1 MDLIELHKN
10 KLTLGLTL
18 SFTLHDETGAVLL
31 GKGHRI
37 DTAQQLAN
45 LKNRKALFI
54 EMDESEE
61 SVRMLMSGLADL
73 DRADAPIKDFS
84 KYLQLKKD
92 PTEEKLTGTFVQ
104 RWSDVESRLGGLL
117 ASMSTVTDFEPR
129 LRTLA
134 QHVHLLMAEDTTASQ
149 FLLFNRAVSH
159 FSGYSVLHSLLC
171 AALAH
176 SLSQMFAL
184 SDLERHSLTCAAL
197 TMNCAMT
204 SLQDELTV
212 QKAVP
217 NPHQRRMIDN
227 HAAAGRQMLIHV
239 GVLDMLWLEIVD
251 KHHAALT
258 GPEALA
264 DWPLLDRM
272 AKILQ
277 TADRYTA
284 AMSPRKSR
292 AGRTARDSVKTVIVQ
307 PGSTKHDEVGS
318 ALVRILGL
326 SPPGTYVKLANGET
340 AVVMRRGATP
350 NEPLV
355 ASVLNRNDEPIAEPR
370 LHDTAREKLPI
381 VATLAATTIRVNLKM
396 ENMLRLM
403 PKPAQGPV
411 VTLPL

>member
-1 MDLIELHKN
+1 MDLIELHRD
-10 KLTLGLTL
+10 KLTLGMSLRYTL
-18 SFTLHDETGAVLL
+18 RDETGAVLL

-37 DTAQQLAN
+37 DTVQQLAN
-45 LKNRKALFI
+45 LKTRKSLFI
-54 EMDESEE
+54 EMADSDE
-61 SVRMLMSGLADL
+61 SVRVLMSGLADL
-73 DRADAPIKDFS
+73 DRAGAPIKDFD
-84 KYLQLKKD
+84 KFLQIKKG
-92 PTEEKLTGTFVQ
+92 PAEEKLRGSFVQ

-117 ASMSTVTDFEPR
+117 ANMSTVTDFEPR

-134 QHVHLLMAEDTTASQ
+134 QHIHSLMTEDSNASQ

-159 FSGYSVLHSLLC
+159 FNGYSVLHSLLC
-171 AALAH
+171 TALTH
-176 SLSQMFAL
+176 SLADVFAL
-184 SDLERHSLTCAAL
+184 SDLERRSLICAAL

-227 HAAAGRQMLIHV
+227 HAAAGRQMLIQA
-239 GVLDMLWLEIVD
+239 GVLDMLWLETVD
-251 KHHAALT
+251 KHHAALE
-258 GPEALA
+258 GLEALA
-264 DWPLLDRM
+264 DWPQLERM

-277 TADRYTA
+277 TVDRYTA

-292 AGRTARDSVKTVIVQ
+292 AGRTARDSVRTVIVQ
-307 PGSTKHDEVGS
+307 TGSTKHDEVGT

-340 AVVMRRGATP
+340 AVVMRRGPSP

-370 LHDTAREKLPI
+370 LHDTAREKLTI
-381 VATLAATTIRVNLKM
+381 AATLAATSVRINLKM
-396 ENMLRLM
+396 DNMLRMM
-403 PKPAQGPV
+403 PKQV
-411 VTLPL
+411 

>member
-1 MDLIELHKN
+1 MDLIELHRD
-10 KLTLGLTL
+10 KLTLGMSLRYTL
-18 SFTLHDETGAVLL
+18 RDETGAVLL

-37 DTAQQLAN
+37 DTAQQLAS
-45 LKNRKALFI
+45 LKTRKSLFI
-54 EMDESEE
+54 EMAESDE
-61 SVRMLMSGLADL
+61 SVRVLMSGLADL
-73 DRADAPIKDFS
+73 DRAGAPIKDFD
-84 KYLQLKKD
+84 KFLQLKKG
-92 PTEEKLTGTFVQ
+92 PTEEKLGGSFVQ
-104 RWSDVESRLGGLL
+104 RWSDVESLLGSLL
-117 ASMSTVTDFEPR
+117 ANMSTVTDFEPR

-134 QHVHLLMAEDTTASQ
+134 QHIHLLLTEDSNASQ

-159 FSGYSVLHSLLC
+159 FNGYSVLHSLLC

-176 SLSQMFAL
+176 SLAGVFVL
-184 SDLERHSLTCAAL
+184 SDLERRSLICAAL

-227 HAAAGRQMLIHV
+227 HAATGRQMLIQA
-239 GVLDMLWLEIVD
+239 GVLDMLWLETVD
-251 KHHAALT
+251 KHHAALA

-264 DWPLLDRM
+264 DWPKLERM

-277 TADRYTA
+277 TVDRYTA

-292 AGRTARDSVKTVIVQ
+292 AGRTARDSVRTVIVQ
-307 PGSTKHDEVGS
+307 AGSSKHDEVGT

-326 SPPGTYVKLANGET
+326 CPPGTYVKLANGET
-340 AVVMRRGATP
+340 AVVMRRGPSP

-381 VATLAATTIRVNLKM
+381 AATLAATSIRINLKM
-396 ENMLRLM
+396 DNMLRLM
-403 PKPAQGPV
+403 PKQA
-411 VTLPL
+411 

>member
-1 MDLIELHKN
+1 MDLIELQRD
-10 KLTLGLTL
+10 KLSLGMTLR
-18 SFTLHDETGAVLL
+18 FTLRDESGGVLL
-31 GKGHRI
+31 GKGNQI
-37 DTAQQLAN
+37 ESPQQLAH
-45 LKNRKALFI
+45 LKGRKSIFI
-54 EMDESEE
+54 AREE
-61 SVRMLMSGLADL
+61 SDETVRMLMSGLADL

-84 KYLQLKKD
+84 KYLQTKKN
-92 PTEEKLTGTFVQ
+92 PTEEKITGTFVQ

-117 ASMSTVTDFEPR
+117 ANIASTTDFEPR

-134 QHVHLLMAEDTTASQ
+134 QHVQQLLTEDVTASQ

-159 FSGYSVLHSLLC
+159 FNGYSVLHSMLC
-171 AALAH
+171 AALTH
-176 SLSQMFAL
+176 SLSQMFSI
-184 SDLERHSLTCAAL
+184 SDLERHSLICAAL

-212 QKAVP
+212 QKAAP

-239 GVLDMLWLEIVD
+239 GVLDMLWLETVE
-251 KHHAALT
+251 KHHATLT
-258 GPEALA
+258 GPDALA
-264 DWPLLDRM
+264 DWPQLDRM

-277 TADRYTA
+277 IADRYTA

-292 AGRTARDSVKTVIVQ
+292 SGRTARDSVKTVIIQ
-307 PGSTKHDEVGS
+307 TGSTKHDEVGS

-340 AVVMRRGATP
+340 AVVMRRGPTP

-381 VATLAATTIRVNLKM
+381 VATLVATTIRVNLKM
-396 ENMLRLM
+396 DQMLRLM
-403 PKPAQGPV
+403 PKQTQTPV